1 MTGEGALSAKGRL
14 SVEHSPVTVCARM
27 CVRVCGHVRVPVCV
41 CVQVKVRLGSAGGS
55 LLSAS
60 PDSFPRPPVRLEWG
74 LAQVLGPTRA
84 GVVDPGS

>member
-1 MTGEGALSAKGRL
+1 
-14 SVEHSPVTVCARM
+14 M
-27 CVRVCGHVRVPVCV
+27 CVRVPVCV
-41 CVQVKVRLGSAGGS
+41 CVQVEVRLGSAGGS

-60 PDSFPRPPVRLEWG
+60 PDSFTRPPVRLEWE